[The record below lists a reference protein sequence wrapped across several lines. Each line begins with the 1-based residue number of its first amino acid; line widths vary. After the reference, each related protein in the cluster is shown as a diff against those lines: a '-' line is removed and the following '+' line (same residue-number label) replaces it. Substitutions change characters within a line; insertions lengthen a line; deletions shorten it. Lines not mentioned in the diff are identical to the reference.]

1 MIRTGLLL
9 IAAAF
14 AVVAP
19 LRTLDGPAAAIAFTV
34 LLTLGQ
40 MVVPPATRA
49 LLTDLAD
56 EQRLGLATGALSSLS
71 GLAVVA
77 AGAPIGALL
86 DHDGPPLG
94 SSSPPS
100 APRPRTGTSP
110 PRGEAPSEGTRTD
123 LQGVNAALVAAV
135 HLDQDTGA
143 PPASPAH
150 LRDVS
155 AKVRMRA
162 YGHERPWKGN
172 YRLMAQIDLAIVEN
186 EAKAWFNE

>member
-40 MVVPPATRA
+40 MLVPPATRA

-100 APRPRTGTSP
+100 RSPASHWYPPPEERHRASGIRGQYGPRPG
-110 PRGEAPSEGTRTD
+110 GTRAQRAGGGNRSD
-123 LQGVNAALVAAV
+123 LG
-135 HLDQDTGA
+135 
-143 PPASPAH
+143 PP
-150 LRDVS
+150 
-155 AKVRMRA
+155 
-162 YGHERPWKGN
+162 
-172 YRLMAQIDLAIVEN
+172 
-186 EAKAWFNE
+186 